1 MESARRFY
9 LLDALRGIAA
19 LSVVVWHWQHFY
31 PQGAMPFHRAEQ
43 PYFWLLLPLYR
54 EGPRAVDLFF
64 CLSGFVFH
72 WLYGQDIARRAISG
86 REFFLRRFSRL
97 YPLHFAT
104 LIFVAAAFLAFGP
117 HIYQSDAYHFG
128 LNVLLAS
135 SIGFEKGYSFN
146 GPSWSVSVEML
157 LYAVF
162 FVACRWLPS
171 RLLTCALGIAAG
183 LALWNVHEPV
193 ARGLVSFFAGGL
205 VYLAFARMPRLGGAV
220 LLRVVALLWLATLAQ
235 MYAGFFETPSWV
247 ASAWTLG
254 VLFPSSV
261 LALALAE
268 TPGRRAAMPV
278 AFLGDISYS
287 VYLLHFPLQLVA
299 IDLHLP
305 MQNAAA
311 MPAFFIVLLV
321 AAAASRRYLERPA
334 QSWLRGALTS
344 EDSAAAARSAARA
357 GG

>member
-1 MESARRFY
+1 MHTVRRFY
-9 LLDALRGIAA
+9 LLDALRGVAA

-86 REFFLRRFSRL
+86 RDFFLRRFSRL

-135 SIGFEKGYSFN
+135 SIGLEKGYSFN
-146 GPSWSVSVEML
+146 GPSWSISVEML
-157 LYAVF
+157 LYALF
-162 FVACRWLPS
+162 FIACRWLPS
-171 RLLTCALGIAAG
+171 RVVACALGIAAG
-183 LALWNVHEPV
+183 VALWNVHEPV

-205 VYLAFARMPRLGGAV
+205 AYLSFAAMPRVGTLI
-220 LLRVVALLWLATLAQ
+220 LLRVVPLLWLATLAQ
-235 MYAGFFETPSWV
+235 MYLAVVEMPSWV
-247 ASAWTLG
+247 ASAWTLA
-254 VLFPSSV
+254 VLFPLTVLV
-261 LALALAE
+261 LALAEA
-268 TPGRRAAMPV
+268 PGRPAAMSV
-278 AFLGDISYS
+278 AFLGEISYS

-305 MQNAAA
+305 MQNAIA
-311 MPAFFIVLLV
+311 MPLFFIVLVV

-334 QSWLRGALTS
+334 QEWLRRGFTTAGF
-344 EDSAAAARSAARA
+344 AAAARSAARA
-357 GG
+357 GE